1 MITLRDLLARVE
13 ARKAELGMVDTPA
26 ATEAMRNKGGQRTEA
41 KRELLRRTAMRA
53 RAAGRKPV
61 IAHFDPLLAGE
72 HSDSGE

>member
-41 KRELLRRTAMRA
+41 KRELLGALQELCVAVRHGRT
-53 RAAGRKPV
+53 K
-61 IAHFDPLLAGE
+61 
-72 HSDSGE
+72 